1 MSLKSILLLTAAF
14 CSANAFVVS
23 SARPQFGVTPMTIG
37 GKCEETSTM
46 LFSTT
51 KLQYR
56 NQDEEDSL
64 YTDSTTVLDSALK
77 VSYPETRPAFL
88 PRKEKRRAEQMM
100 DAEMVLGRIAMIAS
114 SVAIVAEV
122 VTGTSLPEQI
132 TNFLS

>member
-1 MSLKSILLLTAAF
+1 
-14 CSANAFVVS
+14 
-23 SARPQFGVTPMTIG
+23 
-37 GKCEETSTM
+37 M

-64 YTDSTTVLDSALK
+64 YTDSTTNVLDSALK

-100 DAEMVLGRIAMIAS
+100 DAEMVLGRIAMITS

-122 VTGTSLPEQI
+122 VSGTSLPDQI